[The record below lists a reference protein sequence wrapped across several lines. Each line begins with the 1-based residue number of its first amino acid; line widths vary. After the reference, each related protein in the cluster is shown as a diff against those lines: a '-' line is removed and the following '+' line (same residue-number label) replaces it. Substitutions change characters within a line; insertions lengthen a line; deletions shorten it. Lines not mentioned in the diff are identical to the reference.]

1 MNNSNAVTADI
12 EIDGNKRP
20 GSVKRVS
27 TINLMEG
34 MYVQELDRPWVET
47 PFMFQGFKL
56 VKQRE
61 IEILQ
66 ELCEFVY
73 INVERGIDP
82 PDVYHRHD
90 PSHKVTMQELVQVS
104 KLPPPKAKYEDSSDV
119 EDELGAAR
127 ETYTKSQR
135 LVDDLFSDIRSK
147 GKLNVPAVKE
157 AVDEIT
163 ESVLRNPDAFMLLR
177 QLKAKDTYSYS
188 HAIDSCALAASFCRH
203 LGFPKD
209 ELKDIAMGT
218 LLLDVGKLKV
228 PDEILEKQDRLTE
241 EEFRMMQRHVTFGV
255 EMLAGAGKI
264 SRTTIEM
271 VATHHERLNGKGYP
285 QKLKGEAIP
294 VAGRIAAIIDCYDA
308 MTSERPYKKPVSA
321 HDAIREL
328 YKWRGTD
335 FQEELVEQFIQCLGI
350 HPTGTLVELNSGQV
364 AIVLSQNRVRRL
376 SPKLLLILN
385 ADKVPYEE
393 PHILDLMKYEE
404 ETLGERLT
412 ISHALDP
419 EDFDFDPSD
428 YYL

>member
-1 MNNSNAVTADI
+1 MGNMHAVSDDTDSEVQPAFT
-12 EIDGNKRP
+12 KRI
-20 GSVKRVS
+20 S
-27 TINLMEG
+27 TVNLMEG

-56 VKQRE
+56 EKQEE

-66 ELCEFVY
+66 ELCEYVY
-73 INVERGIDP
+73 INVERGIDA
-82 PDVYHRHD
+82 PDVYHRQD
-90 PSHKVTMQELVQVS
+90 PTVKVTMQELVQVS
-104 KLPPPKAKYEDSSDV
+104 KLTHPKAKYEDSIDV
-119 EDELGAAR
+119 EDELGPAR
-127 ETYTKSQR
+127 ESYNKSLR
-135 LVDDLFSDIRSK
+135 LVDDVFNDIRNK
-147 GKLNVPAVKE
+147 EKLNVPAVKE
-157 AVDEIT
+157 AVDDIT
-163 ESVLRNPDAFMLLR
+163 DSVLRNPDAFMLLR
-177 QLKAKDTYSYS
+177 QLKSRDTYSYT

-203 LGFPKD
+203 LGYPKD
-209 ELKDIAMGT
+209 ELKDVAMGT

-228 PDEILEKQDRLTE
+228 PEEIMKKQDRLTE

-255 EMLAGAGKI
+255 ELLAEAGKI
-264 SRTTIEM
+264 SKTTIEM

-285 QKLKGEAIP
+285 QKLKGETIP
-294 VAGRIAAIIDCYDA
+294 VGGRIAAIIDCYDA
-308 MTSERPYKKPVSA
+308 MTSERPYKKPASA

-350 HPTGTLVELNSGQV
+350 YPTSTLVELSSGQV

-385 ADKVPYEE
+385 ADKVPYEN

-404 ETLGERLT
+404 DTLGERLT

-419 EDFDFDPSD
+419 KDFDFDPSD

>member
-1 MNNSNAVTADI
+1 MSNMHAVSDDTESEAQPAFT
-12 EIDGNKRP
+12 KRI
-20 GSVKRVS
+20 GTV
-27 TINLMEG
+27 NLMEG

-47 PFMFQGFKL
+47 PFLFQGFKL
-56 VKQRE
+56 EKQEE

-66 ELCEFVY
+66 ELCEYVY
-73 INVERGIDP
+73 INVERGIDA
-82 PDVYHRHD
+82 PDVYHRQD
-90 PSHKVTMQELVQVS
+90 PAVKVTMQELVQVS
-104 KLPPPKAKYEDSSDV
+104 NLTHPKAKYEDSIDV
-119 EDELGAAR
+119 EDELGPAK
-127 ETYTKSQR
+127 ESYNKSLR
-135 LVDDLFSDIRSK
+135 LVDDLFNDIRNK
-147 GKLNVPAVKE
+147 ETLNIPVVKE
-157 AVDEIT
+157 VVDEIT
-163 ESVLRNPDAFMLLR
+163 DSVLRNPDAFMLLR
-177 QLKAKDTYSYS
+177 QLKSRDTYSYS

-203 LGFPKD
+203 LGYPKD
-209 ELKDIAMGT
+209 ELKDVAMGT

-228 PDEILEKQDRLTE
+228 PEEIMKKQDRLTE

-255 EMLAGAGKI
+255 ELLAVAGKVAK
-264 SRTTIEM
+264 TTIEM

-294 VAGRIAAIIDCYDA
+294 VSGRIAAIIDCFDA

-350 HPTGTLVELNSGQV
+350 YPTGTLVELNSGQV

-385 ADKVPYEE
+385 ADKAPYEK
-393 PHILDLMKYEE
+393 PHTLDLMKYEE
-404 ETLGERLT
+404 DTLGERLT

>member
-1 MNNSNAVTADI
+1 I
-12 EIDGNKRP
+12 
-20 GSVKRVS
+20 S
-27 TINLMEG
+27 TVNLMEG
-34 MYVQELDRPWVET
+34 MYVQVLDRPWVET

-56 VKQRE
+56 EKQRE

-66 ELCEFVY
+66 ELCEYVY
-73 INVERGIDP
+73 INVEQGIDAP
-82 PDVYHRHD
+82 EVYLRND
-90 PSHKVTMQELVQVS
+90 PSVKVTMQELVQVS
-104 KLPPPKAKYEDSSDV
+104 KLSHPKAKYEDSIEV
-119 EDELGAAR
+119 EQELGPAR
-127 ETYTKSQR
+127 EIYKKSQR
-135 LVDDLFSDIRSK
+135 LVDDLFNDIRNK
-147 GKLNVPAVKE
+147 GTLNVPAVKE
-157 AVDEIT
+157 AVDEISD
-163 ESVLRNPDAFMLLR
+163 SVLRNPDAFMLLR

-203 LGFPKD
+203 LGFPKE
-209 ELKDIAMGT
+209 ELKDVAMGT

-228 PDEILEKQDRLTE
+228 PNEILEKQDRLTE

-255 EMLAGAGKI
+255 EMLTTAGRVSK
-264 SRTTIEM
+264 TTVEM

-294 VAGRIAAIIDCYDA
+294 VSGRIAAIIDCYDA

-350 HPTGTLVELNSGQV
+350 YPTGTLVELNSGQV

-376 SPKLLLILN
+376 CPKLLLILN
-385 ADKVPYEE
+385 ADKVPYEK

-404 ETLGERLT
+404 DTRGERLT
-412 ISHALDP
+412 IAHALDP

>member
-1 MNNSNAVTADI
+1 MSNLHAVSDATDS
-12 EIDGNKRP
+12 DNRP
-20 GSVKRVS
+20 AFTRRIS
-27 TINLMEG
+27 TVNLMEG

-47 PFMFQGFKL
+47 PFLFQGFKL
-56 VKQRE
+56 EKQRE

-73 INVERGIDP
+73 INIERGIDA
-82 PDVYHRHD
+82 PDVYLQHD
-90 PSHKVTMQELVQVS
+90 PSRKVTMRELVQVS
-104 KLPPPKAKYEDSSDV
+104 KLQHRKNEYKDTTHV
-119 EDELGAAR
+119 EDELGPAKESHR
-127 ETYTKSQR
+127 KSQR
-135 LVDDLFSDIRSK
+135 LVDDLFDDIRNK
-147 GKLNVPAVKE
+147 GKLNVPAVRE

-163 ESVLRNPDAFMLLR
+163 DSVLRNPDAFMLLR
-177 QLKAKDTYSYS
+177 QLKSKDTYSYS

-209 ELKDIAMGT
+209 ELKDMAMGT
-218 LLLDVGKLKV
+218 LLLDIGKLKV
-228 PDEILEKQDRLTE
+228 PKEILDKQDRLTE
-241 EEFRMMQRHVTFGV
+241 EEFRTMQRHVTYGV
-255 EMLAGAGKI
+255 EMLIAAGSI
-264 SRTTIEM
+264 SKTTIEM

-285 QKLKGEAIP
+285 QKLKGETIP
-294 VAGRIAAIIDCYDA
+294 VSGRIAAIVDCYDA

-350 HPTGTLVELNSGQV
+350 YPTGTLVELNSGQV

-385 ADKVPYEE
+385 ADKVPYEK
-393 PHILDLMKYEE
+393 PHIIDLMKYEE
-404 ETLGERLT
+404 ETLAERLT

>member
-1 MNNSNAVTADI
+1 MSTMHAATETTDSEN
-12 EIDGNKRP
+12 RP
-20 GSVKRVS
+20 AFTRRIS
-27 TINLMEG
+27 TVNLMEG

-56 VKQRE
+56 EKQRE
-61 IEILQ
+61 IEILK

-73 INVERGIDP
+73 INIERGIDA
-82 PDVYHRHD
+82 PDVYLQHD
-90 PSHKVTMQELVQVS
+90 PSRKVTMRDLVQVS
-104 KLPPPKAKYEDSSDV
+104 KLKTHDNEYKDTVAV
-119 EDELGAAR
+119 EDELGPAR
-127 ETYTKSQR
+127 ESYRKSQR
-135 LVDDLFSDIRSK
+135 LVDDLFKDIRNK
-147 GKLNVPAVKE
+147 EKLSVPAVKE

-163 ESVLRNPDAFMLLR
+163 DSVLRNPDAFMLLR
-177 QLKAKDTYSYS
+177 QLKTKDTYSYS
-188 HAIDSCALAASFCRH
+188 HAIDSCALAATFCRH

-218 LLLDVGKLKV
+218 LLLDIGKLKV
-228 PDEILEKQDRLTE
+228 PKEILEKQERLTE
-241 EEFRMMQRHVTFGV
+241 EEFRTMQSHVTFGV
-255 EMLAGAGKI
+255 EMLVAADNI

-285 QKLKGEAIP
+285 QKLKGETIP
-294 VAGRIAAIIDCYDA
+294 VSGRIAAIIDCYDA
-308 MTSERPYKKPVSA
+308 MTSERPYMKPVSS

-350 HPTGTLVELNSGQV
+350 YPTGTLVELNSGQV

-376 SPKLLLILN
+376 SPKLLLIMN
-385 ADKVPYEE
+385 ADKVPYEK

-404 ETLGERLT
+404 ETLAERLT
-412 ISHALDP
+412 IAQALEP
-419 EDFDFDPSD
+419 EDFDIDPTD

>member
-1 MNNSNAVTADI
+1 MSDMNAVADV
-12 EIDGNKRP
+12 EDDGKHLASTKRI
-20 GSVKRVS
+20 S

-47 PFMFQGFKL
+47 PFLFQGFKL
-56 VKQRE
+56 EKQRE

-66 ELCEFVY
+66 ELCEYVY
-73 INVERGIDP
+73 INVELGVDA

-90 PSHKVTMQELVQVS
+90 PSRKVTMQEVVQVS
-104 KLPPPKAKYEDSSDV
+104 KLPPPQTKYEDSTDV
-119 EDELGAAR
+119 EHELEVAKD
-127 ETYTKSQR
+127 TYQKSQR
-135 LVDDLFSDIRSK
+135 LVDDLFNDIRNK
-147 GKLNVPAVKE
+147 GKLNVPAINE

-163 ESVLRNPDAFMLLR
+163 DSVLRNPDAFMLLR
-177 QLKAKDTYSYS
+177 QLKSKDTYSYS

-203 LGFPKD
+203 LGFPKN
-209 ELKDIAMGT
+209 ELKDVAMGT

-228 PDEILEKQDRLTE
+228 PEGILDKNDRLTE
-241 EEFRMMQRHVTFGV
+241 EEFRLMQRHVTFGV
-255 EMLAGAGKI
+255 EMLVGAGNIPK
-264 SRTTIEM
+264 TTIEM

-294 VAGRIAAIIDCYDA
+294 VSGRIAAIIDCYDA

-328 YKWRGTD
+328 YKWRGND

-350 HPTGTLVELNSGQV
+350 YPTGTLVELNSGQV

-376 SPKLLLILN
+376 SPKLLLIMN
-385 ADKVPYEE
+385 ADKVPYEK

-404 ETLGERLT
+404 ETLSERLT
-412 ISHALDP
+412 IKHALDP
-419 EDFDFDPSD
+419 VDFGIDPSD
-428 YYL
+428 YYI

>member
-1 MNNSNAVTADI
+1 MSNLHAVQVDTDD
-12 EIDGNKRP
+12 EKRP
-20 GSVKRVS
+20 AFTKRIS
-27 TINLMEG
+27 TVNLMEG

-56 VKQRE
+56 QKQRE
-61 IEILQ
+61 IELLQ
-66 ELCEFVY
+66 ELCEYVY
-73 INVERGIDP
+73 INVERGIDA

-90 PSHKVTMQELVQVS
+90 PSRKVTMQELVQVS
-104 KLPPPKAKYEDSSDV
+104 KLPPPKTKYEDSTDV
-119 EDELGAAR
+119 EEELGPAR
-127 ETYTKSQR
+127 ETYNKSQR
-135 LVDDLFSDIRSK
+135 LVDDLFNDIRSK
-147 GKLNVPAVKE
+147 GTLNVPAVKE

-163 ESVLRNPDAFMLLR
+163 DSVLRNPDAFMLLR

-209 ELKDIAMGT
+209 ELKDVAMGT
-218 LLLDVGKLKV
+218 LLLDVGKLKI
-228 PDEILEKQDRLTE
+228 PEEILDKQDRLTE
-241 EEFRMMQRHVTFGV
+241 EEFRLMQRHVTFGV
-255 EMLAGAGKI
+255 EMLTASGRI
-264 SRTTIEM
+264 SKTTIEM

-285 QKLKGEAIP
+285 QKLKGEMIP

-350 HPTGTLVELNSGQV
+350 YPTGTLVELNSGQV

-385 ADKVPYEE
+385 ADKVPYEK
-393 PHILDLMKYEE
+393 PHVLDLMKYEE
-404 ETLGERLT
+404 DTLGERLT

-419 EDFDFDPSD
+419 DDFDFDPSD